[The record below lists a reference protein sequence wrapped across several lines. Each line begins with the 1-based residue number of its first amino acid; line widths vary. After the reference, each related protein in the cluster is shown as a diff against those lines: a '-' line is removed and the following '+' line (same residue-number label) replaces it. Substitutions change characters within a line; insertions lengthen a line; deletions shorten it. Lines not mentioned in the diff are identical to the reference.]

1 MVRRMTAR
9 AELSSVATRL
19 HELVERVTSIADDL
33 GGDERDDIGQELFEV
48 ERTLRSAERRLN
60 RVIDR

>member
-1 MVRRMTAR
+1 MTAR

-19 HELVERVTSIADDL
+19 HELLGRISEIADGL
-33 GGDERDDIGQELFEV
+33 GPEEKDEVGPELFEV

-60 RVIDR
+60 RVLDR

>member
-1 MVRRMTAR
+1 MSAR

-19 HELVERVTSIADDL
+19 HELLGRVAEIADGL
-33 GGDERDDIGQELFEV
+33 GHDEQDEVGPELFEV

-60 RVIDR
+60 RVLDR

>member
-1 MVRRMTAR
+1 MSAR

-19 HELVERVTSIADDL
+19 HELVGRVEEITDRLAAD
-33 GGDERDDIGQELFEV
+33 EKDDVGPELFEV

-60 RVIDR
+60 RVLDR

>member
-1 MVRRMTAR
+1 MTAR

-19 HELVERVTSIADDL
+19 HELLGRISEIADGL
-33 GGDERDDIGQELFEV
+33 GHDEKDEVGPELFEV

-60 RVIDR
+60 RVLDR